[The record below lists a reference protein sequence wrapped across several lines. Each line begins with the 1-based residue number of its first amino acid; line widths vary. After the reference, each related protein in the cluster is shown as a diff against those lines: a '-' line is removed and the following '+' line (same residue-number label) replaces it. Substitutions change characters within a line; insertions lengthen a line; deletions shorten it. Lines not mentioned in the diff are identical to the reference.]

1 MRNRN
6 RVHPTGRFIAAV
18 FGGLVLTCA
27 FSSTAD
33 AQPQASDTVAK
44 KPPTAKERDAARK
57 HYDAGRTKFD
67 AKDFS
72 GALVEFQA
80 ANDTIPSPQAQE
92 KIALCYD
99 GMKDVAKAIQAYEL
113 FLQQSEGN
121 AKLQESRTQAQ
132 QRIEA
137 LKKEPVSV
145 VVTTEPTTTQ
155 VSIDGTTQSANSP
168 LRLELA
174 PGKHTIEVSAL
185 GYEASVQEL
194 EIQPGDTPKNIVFS
208 LTKSLEP
215 TAQVVAPPAT
225 QPVAP
230 LQQDQQ
236 PAPAAKKRS
245 NVPAYITLG
254 VAGAGAI
261 VGTVFGVKALKSKS
275 SYNDNP
281 NVSDADDAEKN
292 AIVADMAFGVAITMG
307 ITGTVLLLTNRGT
320 SEDKTE
326 TTAPATA
333 QKPKL
338 YVAPYVGRSAGGA
351 AATLTF

>member
-6 RVHPTGRFIAAV
+6 RVHPTGRFIAAM

-33 AQPQASDTVAK
+33 AQPQASGTVAK
-44 KPPTAKERDAARK
+44 KPPTAKERDTARK

-80 ANDTIPSPQAQE
+80 ANSTIPSPQAQE

-99 GMKDVAKAIQAYEL
+99 EMKDVAKAIQAYEL
-113 FLQQSEGN
+113 YLQQSEGN
-121 AKLQESRTQAQ
+121 AKLQASRTQAQ
-132 QRIEA
+132 QRLEA
-137 LKKEPVSV
+137 LKKEPVAV
-145 VVTTEPTTTQ
+145 IVTTDPAATQ
-155 VSIDGTTQSANSP
+155 VNIDGTTQSANSP

-174 PGKHTIEVSAL
+174 PGKHMIEVSAV
-185 GYEASVQEL
+185 GYESSVQEL
-194 EIQPGDTPKNIVFS
+194 EIQPGDTPKDLTFA
-208 LTKSLEP
+208 LTKAP
-215 TAQVVAPPAT
+215 APAAQIAEPPAT

-230 LQQDQQ
+230 LQQGQQ

-254 VAGAGAI
+254 VAGAGVI
-261 VGTVFGVKALKSKS
+261 VGTIFGVKALKSKS
-275 SYNDNP
+275 AFNDKP
-281 NVSDADDAEKN
+281 NVRDADDAEKY
-292 AIVADMAFGVAITMG
+292 AIVADMSFGVAITMG

-320 SEDKTE
+320 SENTE
-326 TTAPATA
+326 TTVPATA

-338 YVAPYVGRSAGGA
+338 YVAPYLGRSAGGA